1 MSPRLATLALIVP
14 ALAGCEL
21 EPDVG
26 PAFADRCTNADSDPA
41 KSVSYTDD
49 IVPLFFRDA
58 AGCTPCHD
66 PSQNDGALG
75 VQLGGL
81 DLSTYQSLLRGGFN
95 STGSIVVPGRP
106 CESVLFLKVSPGQP
120 FGSRMPFNGPPFL
133 TAPELRNVHD
143 WIAEGAKEN

>member
-1 MSPRLATLALIVP
+1 MSARFATLALVP
-14 ALAGCEL
+14 ALAACEL

-26 PAFADRCTNADSDPA
+26 PAFAERCVNEDSDPA
-41 KSVSYTDD
+41 QSVSYTDD
-49 IVPLFFRDA
+49 ILPLFFRDA

-66 PSQNDGALG
+66 PSQSGALG

-95 STGSIVVPGRP
+95 STGSIVLPGRP
-106 CESVLFLKVSPGQP
+106 CDSVLYLKVSPGPP

-133 TAPELRNVHD
+133 TAPELRTVHD